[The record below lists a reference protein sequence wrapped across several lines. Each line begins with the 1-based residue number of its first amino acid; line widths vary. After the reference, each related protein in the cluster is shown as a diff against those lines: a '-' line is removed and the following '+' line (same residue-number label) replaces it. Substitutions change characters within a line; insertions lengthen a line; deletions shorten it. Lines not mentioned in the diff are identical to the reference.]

1 VGTNSSPA
9 EPVGRGG
16 TVEVA
21 VLGSASVR
29 EDHPRFEAARR
40 LGELLAE
47 EGWTVV
53 TGGYGGLMA
62 AASRGARDG
71 GGNVVGLPM
80 SAWGALSP
88 NPWSSE
94 LRWADSYGT
103 RLGHLLACDA
113 VVALD
118 GGVGTLSE
126 AAVAWAALQTEP
138 HAAALV
144 LVGEAWREVHEVL
157 SRRWIISGGDLA
169 LPRLVAAV
177 DEVPAVIR
185 RALAT
190 ARRPPGPRG

>member
-1 VGTNSSPA
+1 
-9 EPVGRGG
+9 
-16 TVEVA
+16 
-21 VLGSASVR
+21 VLGSASIR
-29 EDHPRFEAARR
+29 EDDPRFETARR
-40 LGELLAE
+40 LGGLLAE

-62 AASRGARDG
+62 AASRGARDA

-80 SAWGALSP
+80 SAWEALSP

-113 VVALD
+113 IVALD

-126 AAVAWAALQTEP
+126 AAVAWATLQTEP
-138 HAAALV
+138 AAAALV

-157 SRRWIISGGDLA
+157 SRRWIISRGDLD
-169 LPRLVAAV
+169 LPQLVAQV
-177 DEVPAVIR
+177 DEVPAAIR

-190 ARRPPGPRG
+190 PRRPPGPRG